1 MKKTIILFG
10 TAAAL
15 LTAACNKSEILAPTD
30 RRHIYIAYPDSE
42 NPIFNFSFLSTP
54 DETAR
59 IAVPITFA
67 GRPLTGDLDFAIE
80 VSPETTL
87 AEGSEYQLPELV
99 FHQEK
104 GFRDTIY
111 VAIHKTERMEN
122 DTYTL
127 KFNLVSNANF
137 LATMTGALE
146 AEIRVTAQV
155 AQPSWWTQ
163 EVTDYYLGTYSDL
176 KFELFTLHGY
186 IGDYGALDDN
196 EKRYYALKF
205 KYWLQENPQTEADGT
220 AMNVPIQ
227 G

>member
-1 MKKTIILFG
+1 MKKILILQVLCVAVLMG
-10 TAAAL
+10 
-15 LTAACNKSEILAPTD
+15 ACNKSEIMSPTD
-30 RRHIYIAYPDSE
+30 QRHIYIAYPDSN
-42 NPIFNFSFLSTP
+42 NPVFNFSFLSTP

-67 GRPLTGDLDFAIE
+67 GRPLTADLPFA
-80 VSPETTL
+80 VSVSSETTL
-87 AEGSEYQLPELV
+87 AEGSEYEFPDLV
-99 FHQEK
+99 FHWEK

-111 VAIHKTERMEN
+111 VTIHKTERMERA
-122 DTYTL
+122 TYTL
-127 KFNLVSNANF
+127 KFSLVSNAHF
-137 LATMTGALE
+137 LATMTGSLD
-146 AEIRVTAQV
+146 AELRVTAQV

-176 KFELFTLHGY
+176 KFELFTQHGY

-220 AMNVPIQ
+220 TMSVPIQ

>member
-1 MKKTIILFG
+1 MKKTIQLFVLG
-10 TAAAL
+10 AAVVM
-15 LTAACNKSEILAPTD
+15 TACNKSEIMAPTD
-30 RRHIYIAYPDSE
+30 QRHIYIAYPDSD
-42 NPIFNFSFLSTP
+42 NPVFNFSFLSTP

-67 GRPLTGDLDFAIE
+67 GRTLTEDLPFAIS

-87 AEGSEYQLPELV
+87 AEGSEYEFPELV
-99 FHQEK
+99 FHRDK

-111 VAIHKTERMEN
+111 VAIHKTERMESA
-122 DTYTL
+122 TYTL
-127 KFNLVSNANF
+127 KFSLVSNAHF
-137 LATMTGALE
+137 LATMTGSLE

-176 KFELFTLHGY
+176 KFELFTQHGY

-205 KYWLQENPQTEADGT
+205 KYWLQENPQSEADGT
-220 AMNVPIQ
+220 AMSVPIQ